1 MESER
6 TTAPGPSIAREPT
19 KETTM
24 GMTRRWTAEILLD
37 EDDLGT
43 TRAAVRLDT
52 SEDAHLHGLATWQDP
67 DPDAETAAEVG
78 DDVAVAEA
86 LSQIAAD
93 LRRRAARRVSA

>member
-1 MESER
+1 
-6 TTAPGPSIAREPT
+6 
-19 KETTM
+19 M

-67 DPDAETAAEVG
+67 DPEARCEAG
-78 DDVAVAEA
+78 DGVAVAEA
-86 LSQIAAD
+86 LSQIAAK
-93 LRRRAARRVSA
+93 LRRQATEHAQAHA

>member
-1 MESER
+1 
-6 TTAPGPSIAREPT
+6 
-19 KETTM
+19 M

-52 SEDAHLHGLATWQDP
+52 SEDEHLHGLAMWQVP
-67 DPDAETAAEVG
+67 DPEAPSEAG

-86 LSQIAAD
+86 LSQIAAK
-93 LRRRAARRVSA
+93 LRQQATSHASA

>member
-1 MESER
+1 
-6 TTAPGPSIAREPT
+6 
-19 KETTM
+19 M

-52 SEDAHLHGLATWQDP
+52 SEDEHLHGLATWQDP
-67 DPDAETAAEVG
+67 EAPSEAG

-86 LSQIAAD
+86 LSQIAAK
-93 LRRRAARRVSA
+93 LRQHATYHVHA